1 MKRRILFSFY
11 ALLVAALLVTFS
23 PAQST
28 SSSGSTKASASQK
41 SSAADTSAK
50 SSEKIDIN
58 SATKD
63 QLQSLPGVGDV
74 TAQKIIDGRP
84 YKAKNELVSK
94 KIVNKAT
101 YEKIKD
107 QIIAHRKKAS

>member
-1 MKRRILFSFY
+1 MKRRVLFSFY
-11 ALLVAALLVTFS
+11 ALIVALLLVTFS
-23 PAQST
+23 PAQS
-28 SSSGSTKASASQK
+28 SGSAKASASQK
-41 SSAADTSAK
+41 SSSAESASK

-58 SATKD
+58 SASKD